1 MNWQCYSAHTQ
12 LHLMYMIT
20 YWLPLTW
27 YLLVC
32 SVSSHTVVIVTKL
45 MSQHSFTLYI
55 IAMQH
60 SKRHNS
66 KILRLHPGMGG
77 RLGNRLVWIIPSW
90 VALYFYA
97 AYWSTVTFIRLF
109 MYNFNCLSFIIWER
123 LEKYVNIT
131 SKIFLFFIPY
141 GYKYETLQY
150 I

>member
-1 MNWQCYSAHTQ
+1 MAS
-12 LHLMYMIT
+12 LDL
-20 YWLPLTW
+20 LLTG
-27 YLLVC
+27 
-32 SVSSHTVVIVTKL
+32 SFRQFT
-45 MSQHSFTLYI
+45 HSGHRNEKNVATFIYVF
-55 IAMQH
+55 AMQH

-66 KILRLHPGMGG
+66 EILRLHPGMGG

-97 AYWSTVTFIRLF
+97 AYWSTLTFIRLF
-109 MYNFNCLSFIIWER
+109 MYNFNCLSFIIWEG

-141 GYKYETLQY
+141 GYKYETLQN